1 MVKEPKPLSF
11 SSPTPQTP
19 EMNRWRIWS
28 QTTRRYLH
36 LLTARFIADNCLSKA
51 AALAYTTLLS
61 LVPLMTLGLGM
72 LAVFPQFQSL
82 QIDIQ
87 HFIFSNFVP
96 TTGEVVQ
103 AYFQTFTG
111 KTSQL
116 TAIGIGFLIAAA
128 LLMVHTIDDALN
140 EIWHTN
146 RQRSPVRSFLVY
158 WAALTVAPLLIGIS
172 IFVTSYLISLPLFIE
187 VSLQPGPR
195 LLGYL
200 PFALSTLVFTL
211 FYWLIPN
218 RRVPWRYAL
227 FGGMLAALLFDL
239 AKRGFAIYVTHSDVY
254 QTIYGT
260 LATIPLF
267 LMWIYLSWV
276 VILLGAEITYC
287 LSIFQWHNHDDE
299 VHPTHDTDLIYAFR
313 ILGYL
318 WTAQRRG
325 EAMSVE
331 AMLAQEGW
339 QDEARLLSLLRQL
352 RLARWVYHSHETH
365 HWGLARDLGDTP
377 VYELYH
383 LMSNGLNTPPKQLD
397 AWNQNLARLFGQ
409 LHQCTQDIMQVPLKT
424 LYQSATTEDSP
435 KQEPKLLPYAVPE
448 DEEDEED

>member
-1 MVKEPKPLSF
+1 LNFSNPVSQL
-11 SSPTPQTP
+11 SSP
-19 EMNRWRIWS
+19 ERNRWRVWL
-28 QTTRRYLH
+28 QTVWRYLH

-128 LLMVHTIDDALN
+128 LLMVRTIDDALN
-140 EIWHTN
+140 EIWHTS
-146 RQRSPVRSFLVY
+146 RQRSAVRSFLVY
-158 WAALTVAPLLIGIS
+158 WAVLTVAPLLTGIS
-172 IFVTSYLISLPLFIE
+172 IFVTSYLISLPWFVE
-187 VSLQPGPR
+187 VSLQPGPQ

-227 FGGMLAALLFDL
+227 FGGMLAALLFNF
-239 AKRGFAIYVTHSDVY
+239 AKWGFALYVTHSDVY

-276 VILLGAEITYC
+276 VVLLGAEITYC
-287 LSIFQWHNHDDE
+287 LSIFHWQNPSDTLQ
-299 VHPTHDTDLIYAFR
+299 VPDTDLVYVFR

-318 WTAQRRG
+318 WMAQRRG

-339 QDEARLLSLLRQL
+339 QDETRLLGLLRQL
-352 RLARWVYHSHETH
+352 RLARWVYRSHETH

-377 VYELYH
+377 VYELYQ
-383 LMSNGLNTPPKQLD
+383 LMSNGLNTPPTQLD
-397 AWNQNLARLFGQ
+397 AWNQNLARWFGQ
-409 LHQCTQDIMQVPLKT
+409 LHHCTHDLMQVSLKT
-424 LYQSATTEDSP
+424 LYQTPASDAAPVADLPAP
-435 KQEPKLLPYAVPE
+435 KPELLPCTLLE
-448 DEEDEED
+448 DEEEELD